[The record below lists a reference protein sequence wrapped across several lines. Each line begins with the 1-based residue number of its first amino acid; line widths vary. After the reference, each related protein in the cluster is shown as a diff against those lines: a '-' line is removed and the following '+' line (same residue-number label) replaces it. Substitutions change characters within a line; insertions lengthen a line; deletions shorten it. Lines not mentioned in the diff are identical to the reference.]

1 MRGRGLPD
9 ISIVVLNVI
18 PVSIIIT
25 RCLFFKIFLNLIGIS
40 LSRLIVSFKASF
52 YISCCHSLI
61 FLKCHSSRIG
71 VDEFIFV

>member
-9 ISIVVLNVI
+9 ISIVILNVI

-40 LSRLIVSFKASF
+40 LSRLIISFKASF
-52 YISCCHSLI
+52 YISYYYFLI
-61 FLKCHSSRIG
+61 FLKYHSNRIG
-71 VDEFIFV
+71 IDEFIFV